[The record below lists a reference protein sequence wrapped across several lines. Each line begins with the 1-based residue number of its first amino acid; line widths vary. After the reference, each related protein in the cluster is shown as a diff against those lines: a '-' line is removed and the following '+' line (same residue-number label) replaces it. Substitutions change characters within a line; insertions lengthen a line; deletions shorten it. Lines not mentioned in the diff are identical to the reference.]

1 MVHIAAYWRKDLIM
15 KRKITALVFAALL
28 AAVLLLQGCSSDST
42 VAGKIYT
49 YTVEPESGLDID
61 RFSINLKPDGTF
73 IYYECWYS
81 SYIGM
86 GNWSVDGDV
95 LTITDDNELHQNSF
109 KIDGDDLV
117 FIENGSTNFQHVK
130 VADGEHFTSDGS
142 LTPNSMVKME
152 IER

>member
-1 MVHIAAYWRKDLIM
+1 M
-15 KRKITALVFAALL
+15 KRKITALAFAALL

-95 LTITDDNELHQNSF
+95 LTITDDNEYYHRENSF
-109 KIDGDDLV
+109 KIDGDDLI
-117 FIENGSTNFQHVK
+117 FIENGSNNFMYVK
-130 VADGEHFTSDGS
+130 VADGERFTSDGS
-142 LTPNSMVKME
+142 LKPNSMVNME
-152 IER
+152 IQR